1 MTYGALFVAIL
12 VLLYILHYL
21 VTGEFTF
28 NYASL

>member
-1 MTYGALFVAIL
+1 LFVAIL

-28 NYASL
+28 